1 LETVPRDTTGKNIER
16 RTLPQPNRHPF
27 GIKNTLSSVEPRAE
41 MVDDKSRCSASLSH
55 APAHTA
61 VQLADDALPAFLH
74 RFPMAYR
81 EVSEEFLP
89 KNAPTGA

>member
-61 VQLADDALPAFLH
+61 VQLADDALPAFLL

-81 EVSEEFLP
+81 EISEEFLP

>member
-1 LETVPRDTTGKNIER
+1 MTNAATTE
-16 RTLPQPNRHPF
+16 PAPF
-27 GIKNTLSSVEPRAE
+27 KNTLSSVEPRAE
-41 MVDDKSRCSASLSH
+41 MVDKSRCSASLSH

-81 EVSEEFLP
+81 EISEEFLP
-89 KNAPTGA
+89 KNAPTGASAEQ

>member
-1 LETVPRDTTGKNIER
+1 
-16 RTLPQPNRHPF
+16 
-27 GIKNTLSSVEPRAE
+27 

-61 VQLADDALPAFLH
+61 VQLADDALPAFLL

-81 EVSEEFLP
+81 EISEEFLP